1 MLNIQAFAHQE
12 EKETPVIAPL
22 LCWDI
27 ANPLLEKR
35 VQIHNDIQQIETL
48 ILTYDWHSDI
58 NFKKLLID
66 NYTLVVTNLSQKI
79 VWVSRSFQAMTGYCP
94 EEAIGKTPSFL
105 QGDKTNPQVKMLI
118 REKLAKLENIEAKIL
133 NYRKNGESYW
143 CGIRIFPVQN
153 NQGEVI
159 HYIAIEKEV
168 N

>member
-1 MLNIQAFAHQE
+1 MFNLPTFAHPE
-12 EKETPVIAPL
+12 EKEKPISAPL

-35 VQIHNDIQQIETL
+35 IQIHNDIQQIEKL
-48 ILTYDWHSDI
+48 AYSCDWQTDI
-58 NFKKLLID
+58 NFKKLLVD
-66 NYTLVVTNLSQKI
+66 NYTVVVTNLSQEI
-79 VWVSRSFQAMTGYCP
+79 VWVSQSFLSMTGYIT

-105 QGDKTNPQVKMLI
+105 QGEKTNPQTKLFI
-118 REKLAKLENIEAKIL
+118 RENLSKPEIVEARIL

-143 CGIRIFPVQN
+143 CGIKIFPVQN
-153 NQGEVI
+153 SQGTVS